1 MQDININTKMNTPL
15 QWLLAINI
23 HQNHSVMEFL
33 RSIGAVPG
41 VVEKQA
47 KLYFHHPCLP
57 ICWSIL
63 PLGGRSRFTTLQE
76 LGMNLTTQEAPE
88 AHKIHKSS
96 PPTHFHPRVIQAIT
110 TAREEAPAGS
120 ATYKLCRELKKCS
133 FHDSSPTLG
142 WGSQWYGCLS
152 HQCCCR

>member
-1 MQDININTKMNTPL
+1 MITGHQYPPKPSSDGIFKKYWRSPRCGGETSQTVLSPSLSSHMLKHPPL
-15 QWLLAINI
+15 
-23 HQNHSVMEFL
+23 E
-33 RSIGAVPG
+33 
-41 VVEKQA
+41 
-47 KLYFHHPCLP
+47 
-57 ICWSIL
+57 
-63 PLGGRSRFTTLQE
+63 GRSRFTTLQE

-142 WGSQWYGCLS
+142 CGSQWYGCLS
-152 HQCCCR
+152 HQCCCK